1 VGYQKKRIDALSSEN
16 NSLGQSGQRPSQKRP
31 KTAIN
36 ANGRFNQIHKFSRK
50 GVNIQLK
57 LITIIKLVGVEHIM
71 KMTQYIHD
79 K

>member
-1 VGYQKKRIDALSSEN
+1 MGCQKKRIDALSSEN
-16 NSLGQSGQRPSQKRP
+16 NILGQSGQRPSQKRP
-31 KTAIN
+31 KTAI
-36 ANGRFNQIHKFSRK
+36 NGRFNQIHKFSRK

-79 K
+79 E